1 MPIYK
6 PDVTAT
12 IYAQVLFGDG
22 TPANAAVVTLNIY
35 RDDGT
40 LFLGPVI
47 MGYIA
52 GSNGM
57 YSYNFNTPVDEEIM
71 VANIASVGPV
81 AYGTDDVIILDI
93 GAMKPIFRV

>member
-22 TPANAAVVTLNIY
+22 TPANAAVVTLDIY

-40 LFLGPVI
+40 VFLGPVI
-47 MGYIA
+47 MPYIA
-52 GSNGM
+52 GSDGL
-57 YSYNFNTPVDEEIM
+57 YSYAFTTPIDEEIM
-71 VANIASVGPV
+71 VANMASVGPV
-81 AYGTDDVIILDI
+81 AFGTEDVIILDI
-93 GAMKPIFRV
+93 GAMKPIFEV

>member
-22 TPANAAVVTLNIY
+22 TPANAAVVTLDIY

-40 LFLGPVI
+40 VFLGPVI
-47 MGYIA
+47 MVYIA
-52 GSNGM
+52 GSDGL
-57 YSYNFNTPVDEEIM
+57 YSYAFTTPVDEEIM
-71 VANIASVGPV
+71 VANFASVGPV
-81 AYGTDDVIILDI
+81 AYGTEDVIILDI
-93 GAMKPIFRV
+93 GAMKPVYRV